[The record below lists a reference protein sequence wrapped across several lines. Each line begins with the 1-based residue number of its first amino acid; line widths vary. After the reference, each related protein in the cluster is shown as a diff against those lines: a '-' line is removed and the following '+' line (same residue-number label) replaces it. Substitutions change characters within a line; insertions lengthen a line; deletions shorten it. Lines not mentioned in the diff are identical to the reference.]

1 MTKNGLNWAKSAI
14 NYQFPLVLRDFC
26 SITLASLNAA
36 ANKAKKSLIANKDL
50 KLKAGA

>member
-1 MTKNGLNWAKSAI
+1 MGKSDK

-36 ANKAKKSLIANKDL
+36 ANKPRKSLIANKGF
-50 KLKAGA
+50 KLKMGAW